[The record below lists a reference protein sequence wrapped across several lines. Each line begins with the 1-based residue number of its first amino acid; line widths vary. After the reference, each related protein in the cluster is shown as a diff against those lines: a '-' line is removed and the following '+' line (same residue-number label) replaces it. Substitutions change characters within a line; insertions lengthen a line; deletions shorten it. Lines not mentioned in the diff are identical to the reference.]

1 MRLAAVARLAYPKC
15 IIIIIHGDSPMK
27 LAAALALTTVSL
39 GALAAP
45 AFAENG
51 RLPGGVTPLSYAIRV
66 DPNASALTFEASS
79 SAVVQVTKATR
90 TITLNAADLDI
101 RSAKLDG
108 TIPAK
113 VAIDKAGQTATLSFA
128 APVRVGRHTL
138 SFNYGGKISQAATG
152 MFAIDYANAG
162 KQERM
167 LVTQF
172 EAADARR
179 MAPLWDEPGFKTPFT
194 LSVTAPAGQTAFS
207 NMPVATKT
215 PYAGGKTLYRFQPT
229 PKMSS
234 YLMFLG
240 VGDVERKTLMAGKTE
255 IGIITRRGVVN
266 QGDYALA
273 SAKRILAAYNDYF
286 GTPYPLPKMDMIAG
300 PGSSQFFGAMENWGA
315 IFYFE
320 PVLLLDPKFQTESQK
335 QGVFGVVAHEMAHQ
349 WFGDLVTMAW
359 WDDLWLNEGYASW
372 MASKVSNDLE
382 PSWHALSQTLA
393 FDRQGAI
400 ARDARAGTH
409 PIVQHVETPDQI
421 NQAFDD
427 ITYRK
432 GEAVIR
438 MLEGAVGPDAFR
450 TGVRQYMQTHKYG
463 NAVTDQL
470 WSSIS
475 TASGGD
481 VSTYMHSFT
490 LQAGVPM
497 IVVSDP
503 VCGGGGQTAVNLTQS
518 RFGLDAVSKK
528 PQTWTVPVNVGLVGS
543 AAVSKLQ
550 VTGNKP
556 TTATVEGCGRPIVNA
571 GQSAYFRTL
580 YTDGHFEK
588 LRAAYGQLKLDDQ
601 LGLLADSYGLAN
613 SGDAPIER
621 YLGLID
627 TLTPNNEP
635 LVWELAMAQLMGI
648 DTMLRGAPEQ
658 AAFEAKANRILT
670 PVLAKIGTTPRAGES
685 PAATQLRE
693 VLTPALA
700 SFGNE
705 AVVAEGRRLARLN
718 FDRPDAVPA
727 AQRLPALRAFAY
739 NASAADWDYLHA
751 KAQAE
756 VNPIAKQRYYSL
768 LGATKDEAL
777 AQRALDLTMTD
788 EVPVAL
794 KGSVI
799 QSVAANHPDLAFD
812 FALAHKDQ
820 INAALEASTASRFI
834 VGIPSASGN
843 AETAKKVE
851 AYAQAN
857 LPEGSRTPAVAAAAL
872 INYRA
877 GLRQRQAGA
886 IAAWAA
892 R

>member
-1 MRLAAVARLAYPKC
+1 
-15 IIIIIHGDSPMK
+15 MK
-27 LAAALALTTVSL
+27 LAAALALTTC
-39 GALAAP
+39 LAAP
-45 AFAENG
+45 AIAENG
-51 RLPGGVTPLSYAIRV
+51 RLPGGVIPLAYSIRV
-66 DPNASALTFEASS
+66 DPNATALTFQGATT
-79 SAVVQVTKATR
+79 ATVQVTKATR

-101 RSAKLDG
+101 RSATLDG

-113 VAIDKAGQTATLSFA
+113 IAIDKAGQTATLTFA
-128 APVRVGRHTL
+128 RTVGAGRHTL
-138 SFNYGGKISQAATG
+138 AFDYGGKIYQAATG

-179 MAPLWDEPGFKTPFT
+179 LAPMWDEPGFKTPFT

-207 NMPVATKT
+207 NMPVAAKT

-240 VGDVERKTLMAGKTE
+240 VGNIDRKTIMAGKTE
-255 IGIITRRGVVN
+255 IGVITRKGVVD

-286 GTPYPLPKMDMIAG
+286 GTPYPLPKLDMIAG

-320 PVLLLDPKFQTESQK
+320 PVLLLDPKFQSEGQK

-349 WFGDLVTMAW
+349 WFGDLVTMSW

-372 MASKVSNDLE
+372 MASKISNDLN
-382 PSWHALSQTLA
+382 PDWDALSQTLA
-393 FDRQGAI
+393 FDRQGAMS
-400 ARDARAGTH
+400 RDARLGTH
-409 PIVQHVETPDQI
+409 AIVQHVETPDQI

-438 MLEGAVGPDAFR
+438 MLEGAVGPDVFR
-450 TGVRQYMQTHKYG
+450 GGVRRYMAEHKYG
-463 NAVTDQL
+463 NAVTNQL

-475 TASGGD
+475 ASAGSD

-497 IVVSDP
+497 IVVSEP
-503 VCGGGGQTAVNLTQS
+503 VCDGGGQTAINLTQS
-518 RFGLDAVSKK
+518 RFGLDAPSKK
-528 PQTWTVPVNVGLVGS
+528 PQTWVVPVNVGLVGS
-543 AAVSKLQ
+543 ATMTKLQ
-550 VTGNKP
+550 VSGGKP
-556 TTATVEGCGRPIVNA
+556 MTATIAGCGTPIVNA

-613 SGDAPIER
+613 SADAPVER
-621 YLGLID
+621 YLALLD
-627 TLTPNNEP
+627 TLPVNADP
-635 LVWELAMAQLMGI
+635 MVWALALGQLGGI

-658 AAFEAKANRILT
+658 AAFEAKANRMLT
-670 PVLAKIGTTPRAGES
+670 PVLARIGATPRAGES
-685 PAATQLRE
+685 PSTTQLRE
-693 VLTPALA
+693 ALA
-700 SFGNE
+700 SQITVFGNQ
-705 AVVAEGRRLARLN
+705 AAIADARRLARLS
-718 FDRPDAVPA
+718 FERPDAVPA
-727 AQRLPALRAFAY
+727 GVRLPALAAFAY
-739 NASAADWDYLHA
+739 NATPEDWEFLHA
-751 KAQAE
+751 KAKAE
-756 VNPIAKQRYYSL
+756 GTPVTKQRYYNL
-768 LGATKDEAL
+768 LGRAKDPAL
-777 AQRALDLTMTD
+777 AQRALDLAMTD
-788 EVPVAL
+788 EVPL
-794 KGSVI
+794 SQKGSLF
-799 QSVAANHPDLAFD
+799 QGVAQNHPAMAFD
-812 FALAHKDQ
+812 FAVAHNAQ
-820 INAALEASTASRFI
+820 ISAALEASTASRFV
-834 VGIPSASGN
+834 VGLPAGSGDPAV
-843 AETAKKVE
+843 AERVD
-851 AYAQAN
+851 AYAKAN
-857 LPEGSRTPAVAAAAL
+857 LPEGSRQAAVATISV

-877 GLRQRQAGA
+877 ALRQRQAAA
-886 IAAWAA
+886 IGAWAA

>member
-1 MRLAAVARLAYPKC
+1 
-15 IIIIIHGDSPMK
+15 MK
-27 LAAALALTTVSL
+27 LAAALALTT
-39 GALAAP
+39 ALATP
-45 AFAENG
+45 AIAENG
-51 RLPGGVTPLSYAIRV
+51 RLPGGVVPLAYTIQI
-66 DPNASALTFEASS
+66 DPNASALTFQGQSTAT
-79 SAVVQVTKATR
+79 VQVTKPTR
-90 TITLNAADLDI
+90 TITLNAADLYI
-101 RSAKLDG
+101 RSARLDG

-113 VAIDKAGQTATLSFA
+113 VAIDKDAQTATLSFA
-128 APVRVGRHTL
+128 APVRAGQHRL
-138 SFNYGGKISQAATG
+138 SFDYAGKIYQAATG

-162 KQERM
+162 KQQRM

-179 MAPLWDEPGFKTPFT
+179 LAPLWDEPGFKTPFT
-194 LSVTAPAGQTAFS
+194 LAVTAPKGQTGFS
-207 NMPVATKT
+207 NMPVAAKT
-215 PYAGGKTLYRFQPT
+215 AYAGGKTLYRFQPT

-240 VGDVERKTLMAGKTE
+240 VGDVERKTVMAGKTE
-255 IGIITRRGVVN
+255 IGIISRRGVVG

-273 SAKRILAAYNDYF
+273 SAKRILGAYNDYF
-286 GTPYPLPKMDMIAG
+286 GTPYPLPKLDMIAG

-320 PVLLLDPKFQTESQK
+320 PTLLIDPKFATESQK

-372 MASKVSNDLE
+372 MASKITGDLE
-382 PSWHALSQTLA
+382 PSWGALSQSLA
-393 FDRQGAI
+393 FDRQSAI
-400 ARDARAGTH
+400 SRDARAGTH

-450 TGVRQYMQTHKYG
+450 NGVRRYMLEHKYG

-475 TASGGD
+475 AASGSD

-490 LQAGVPM
+490 LQAGVPL

-503 VCGGGGQTAVNLTQS
+503 VCGGGGQTAVNLTQA
-518 RFGLDAVSKK
+518 RFGLDAGSKK

-543 AAVSKLQ
+543 TAVSKLQ
-550 VTGNKP
+550 LSGGKP
-556 TTATVEGCGRPIVNA
+556 ATATVAGCGTPIVNA

-588 LRAAYGQLKLDDQ
+588 LRSSYGQLNLDDQ

-613 SGDAPIER
+613 SGDASIDR
-621 YLGLID
+621 YLALLD
-627 TLTPNNEP
+627 TLNLNNDP
-635 LVWELAMAQLMGI
+635 LVWALALAQLNGI
-648 DTMLRGAPEQ
+648 DTTLRGAPQQ
-658 AAFEAKANRILT
+658 AAFEAKANRMLS
-670 PVLAKIGTTPRAGES
+670 PVLEKIGATPRAGES
-685 PAATQLRE
+685 PSAALLRE
-693 VLTPALA
+693 ALA
-700 SFGNE
+700 PLLANFGNE
-705 AVVAEGRRLARLN
+705 AAVAEARRLARLN
-718 FDRPDAVPA
+718 FEHPEQVPA
-727 AQRLPALRAFAY
+727 GARGPALNAFAY
-739 NASAADWDYLHA
+739 SATAADWDYLHA

-756 VNPIAKQRYYSL
+756 GSPVVKQRYYRL
-768 LGATKDEAL
+768 LGLVKDPAL
-777 AQRALDLTMTD
+777 AQRALDLALTD
-788 EVPVAL
+788 EVPTAL
-794 KGSVI
+794 KGSII
-799 QSVAANHPDLAFD
+799 QSVAQFHPDLAFD
-812 FALAHKDQ
+812 FAVAHKDQ
-820 INAALEASTASRFI
+820 VNAALESSTASRFV
-834 VGIPSASGN
+834 VGLPAASSN
-843 AETAKKVE
+843 AETAQKID
-851 AYAQAN
+851 AYAKAN
-857 LPEGSRTPAVAAAAL
+857 LPEGSRQAAVATAAA

-877 GLRQRQAGA
+877 GLRQRQAAA
-886 IAAWAA
+886 IGAWAA

>member
-1 MRLAAVARLAYPKC
+1 
-15 IIIIIHGDSPMK
+15 MK
-27 LAAALALTTVSL
+27 LVAALALTT
-39 GALAAP
+39 ALSAP
-45 AFAENG
+45 ALAENG
-51 RLPGGVTPLSYAIRV
+51 RLPGGVVPLAYSIRI
-66 DPNASALTFEASS
+66 DPNATALTFDGAST
-79 SAVVQVTKATR
+79 ATVEVTKPTR
-90 TITLNAADLDI
+90 TITLNAADLTI
-101 RSAKLDG
+101 RSARLDG

-113 VAIDKAGQTATLSFA
+113 VTVDNAAQTATLSFA
-128 APVRVGRHTL
+128 APVKAGRHTL
-138 SFNYGGKISQAATG
+138 SFDYAGKIYQAATG
-152 MFAIDYANAG
+152 MFATDYAGVGG

-179 MAPLWDEPGFKTPFT
+179 LAPLWDEPGFKTPFT
-194 LSVTAPAGQTAFS
+194 LSVTAPAGQTGFS
-207 NMPVATKT
+207 NMPVAAKT
-215 PYAGGKTLYRFQPT
+215 PYAGGKTLFRFQPT

-240 VGDVERKTLMAGKTE
+240 VGNVERKTMMAGKTE
-255 IGIITRRGVVN
+255 IGIITRKGVVN
-266 QGDYALA
+266 RGDYALA

-320 PVLLLDPKFQTESQK
+320 PALLIDPKFATEGAK
-335 QGVFGVVAHEMAHQ
+335 QQVFGTVAHEMAHQ

-372 MASKVSNDLE
+372 MASKISNDLE
-382 PSWHALSQTLA
+382 PSWNAMSQTLA
-393 FDRQGAI
+393 FDRQGAMS
-400 ARDARAGTH
+400 RDARAGTH
-409 PIVQHVETPDQI
+409 AIVQHVETPDQI

-438 MLEGAVGPDAFR
+438 MLEGAVGPDTFR
-450 TGVRQYMQTHKYG
+450 TGVRAYMQEHKYG

-470 WSSIS
+470 WASIS
-475 TASGGD
+475 RAAGSD

-503 VCGGGGQTAVNLTQS
+503 VCGASGQTALNLTQS

-528 PQTWTVPVNVGLVGS
+528 PQTWIVPVNVGMVGS
-543 AAVSKLQ
+543 ATTTKLQ
-550 VTGNKP
+550 VTGTKP
-556 TTATVEGCGRPIVNA
+556 TTATVAGCGTPIVNA

-588 LRAAYGQLKLDDQ
+588 LRASYGQLKLDDQ

-613 SGDAPIER
+613 SNDASIDR
-621 YLGLID
+621 YLALLD
-627 TLTPNNEP
+627 TLTVSNDP
-635 LVWELAMAQLMGI
+635 LVWQLALGQLNGI

-670 PVLAKIGTTPRAGES
+670 PVLAKIGTSPRLGES
-685 PAATQLRE
+685 PSTTQLRE
-693 VLTPALA
+693 VLAPSLV

-705 AVVAEGRRLARLN
+705 AAIADARRLAKLN
-718 FDRPDAVPA
+718 FERPDQVTAG
-727 AQRLPALRAFAY
+727 QRGPALAGFAY
-739 NASAADWDYLHA
+739 NATPEDWEYLHTKA
-751 KAQAE
+751 KVE
-756 VNPIAKQRYYSL
+756 TDPPAKQRYYRL
-768 LGATKDEAL
+768 LGSTRDEAL
-777 AQRALDLTMTD
+777 AQRALDLALTD
-788 EVPVAL
+788 EVPLAL
-794 KGSVI
+794 KGSIFQAVS
-799 QSVAANHPDLAFD
+799 QYHPDLAFD
-812 FALAHKDQ
+812 YAVAHKDQ
-820 INAALEASTASRFI
+820 INAALEASTASRFM
-834 VGIPSASGN
+834 VQLPAASGN
-843 AETAKKVE
+843 PETAKKVMT
-851 AYAQAN
+851 YAEAN
-857 LPEGSRTPAVAAAAL
+857 LPEGSRTPAIATASL

-877 GLRQRQAGA
+877 GLRQRQAAA
-886 IAAWAA
+886 IGAWAA

>member
-1 MRLAAVARLAYPKC
+1 
-15 IIIIIHGDSPMK
+15 MK
-27 LAAALALTTVSL
+27 IAAALALTT
-39 GALAAP
+39 ALAAP

-51 RLPGGVTPLSYAIRV
+51 RLPGGIVPLAYAIRV
-66 DPNASALTFEASS
+66 DPNATALTFQGA
-79 SAVVQVTKATR
+79 ATATVQVTRATR
-90 TITLNAADLDI
+90 TITLNAVDLDI

-113 VAIDKAGQTATLSFA
+113 IAVDAAGQTATLTFA
-128 APVRVGRHTL
+128 KMVGAGRHTL
-138 SFNYGGKISQAATG
+138 AFDYGGKIYQAATG

-179 MAPLWDEPGFKTPFT
+179 LAPMWDEPGFKTPFT

-207 NMPVATKT
+207 NMPVAAKT

-240 VGDVERKTLMAGKTE
+240 VGNIDRKTVMAGKTE
-255 IGIITRRGVVN
+255 IGVITRKGVVD

-273 SAKRILAAYNDYF
+273 SAKRILTAYNDYF
-286 GTPYPLPKMDMIAG
+286 GTPYPLPKLDMIAG

-320 PVLLLDPKFQTESQK
+320 PVLLMDPKFQSESQK

-349 WFGDLVTMAW
+349 WFGDLVTMSW

-372 MASKVSNDLE
+372 MASKISNDLN
-382 PSWHALSQTLA
+382 PDWAALSQTLA
-393 FDRQGAI
+393 FDRQGAMS
-400 ARDARAGTH
+400 RDARLGTH

-438 MLEGAVGPDAFR
+438 MLEGAVGPDVFR
-450 TGVRQYMQTHKYG
+450 GGVRRYMAEHKYG

-475 TASGGD
+475 ASAGSD

-497 IVVSDP
+497 IVVSEP
-503 VCGGGGQTAVNLTQS
+503 VCGGGGQTAINLTQS
-518 RFGLDAVSKK
+518 RFGLDASGKK
-528 PQTWTVPVNVGLVGS
+528 PQTWVVPVNVGLVGS
-543 AAVSKLQ
+543 TAMTKLQ
-550 VTGNKP
+550 VSGGKP
-556 TTATVEGCGRPIVNA
+556 ATATIEGCGTPIVNA

-580 YTDGHFEK
+580 YTDAHFEK
-588 LRAAYGQLKLDDQ
+588 LRAAYRELKLDDQ
-601 LGLLADSYGLAN
+601 LGLLADSYGLGN
-613 SGDAPIER
+613 SADAPIER
-621 YLGLID
+621 YLGLLD
-627 TLTPNNEP
+627 TLTPDADP
-635 LVWELAMAQLMGI
+635 LVWELALGQLNGM

-658 AAFEAKANRILT
+658 TAFEAKANRILT
-670 PVLAKIGTTPRAGES
+670 PVLARIGTTARAGES
-685 PAATQLRE
+685 PSTTQLRE
-693 VLTPALA
+693 ALA
-700 SFGNE
+700 PSLANFGNQT
-705 AVVAEGRRLARLN
+705 AVADARRLARLN

-739 NASAADWDYLHA
+739 NATPEDWDYLHA
-751 KAQAE
+751 KALAE
-756 VNPIAKQRYYSL
+756 PTPVAKQRYYNL
-768 LGATKDEAL
+768 LGAAKDDAL
-777 AQRALDLTMTD
+777 AQRALDLAMTS
-788 EVPVAL
+788 EVPLAL
-794 KGSVI
+794 KGSVF
-799 QSVAANHPDLAFD
+799 QAVAQNHPAMAFD
-812 FALAHKDQ
+812 YAVAHKEQ
-820 INAALEASTASRFI
+820 ISAALEASTASRFV
-834 VGIPSASGN
+834 VGLPASSGDPAV
-843 AETAKKVE
+843 AERVD
-851 AYAQAN
+851 AYAKAN
-857 LPEGSRTPAVAAAAL
+857 LPEGSRQSAVATIAV

-877 GLRQRQAGA
+877 ALRQRQAAA
-886 IAAWAA
+886 IGAWAA